1 MYNYINVNNVN
12 YIHCT
17 CNYTYNLY
25 ISKLYTFLCIQN
37 YSICIYT
44 IIHSYVLYIYIY
56 VYFIIFSSIL
66 MYILQTYIFS
76 IAFYFCCW
84 LISYTC
90 FSS

>member
-37 YSICIYT
+37 YSI
-44 IIHSYVLYIYIY
+44 
-56 VYFIIFSSIL
+56 
-66 MYILQTYIFS
+66 
-76 IAFYFCCW
+76 
-84 LISYTC
+84 
-90 FSS
+90 